1 MTRRTKWLLCVAL
14 SACLLPSPAAALKEL
29 GTGDRVADV
38 RLLDA
43 DENAVRLSELVP
55 AKGAVVVFWA
65 AWNPRSPE
73 VLGYLGELHERYAA
87 QGLTVLPVNVEHEG
101 TGPEDRRSYGST
113 YAGWGLPWP
122 TYFDPKLEAFDA
134 VGVISLPTTV
144 YLAQDLK
151 ILGAYPGF
159 PGEAQD
165 ALPLLVEKGLGI
177 WEPEV
182 AVRKPV
188 AVGYEP
194 ANGAGAQFQM
204 GRLLYR
210 RGQRGK
216 ASAYFSKAAGL
227 DPSYPEPRAALAYL
241 AHLGGDGQAAA
252 GALEAL
258 EKAGAD
264 NTRFRE
270 AYGLSLL
277 ATGRREAA
285 AAALEPLLDEEEPH
299 LKGLLGLA
307 LAHAMEGDLPA
318 AGGVL
323 QRLRSWPIGGLSL
336 EIDVSAYVDPDAP
349 PDRRWSDPDAV
360 LLWLLELK

>member
-1 MTRRTKWLLCVAL
+1 MTRRSKWLWCVAL
-14 SACLLPSPAAALKEL
+14 STSLLPSAAAALREL
-29 GTGDRVADV
+29 GPGDRVADV

-43 DENAVRLSELVP
+43 DEKAVRLSELVP
-55 AKGAVVVFWA
+55 ARGAVVVFWA
-65 AWNPRSPE
+65 SWNPRSSE
-73 VLGYLGELHERYAA
+73 VLSYLGELHGRYAA
-87 QGLTVLPVNVEHEG
+87 HGLTVLPVNVEHEG
-101 TGPEDRRSYGST
+101 TGPEDRRSYGAT
-113 YAGWGLPWP
+113 FAGWGLPWP
-122 TYFDPKLEAFDA
+122 TYFDPKLEAFAA

-151 ILGAYPGF
+151 ILGTYPGF

-177 WEPEV
+177 WEPAV

-188 AVGYEP
+188 AVRYEP

-216 ASAYFSKAAGL
+216 AAAYFSKAAGL
-227 DPSYPEPRAALAYL
+227 DPGYPEPRAALAYL
-241 AHLGGDGQAAA
+241 AHLGGDEQAAA
-252 GALEAL
+252 GALAAL
-258 EKAGAD
+258 DRESAG
-264 NTRFRE
+264 NTHFRE

-277 ATGRREAA
+277 ATGRRKAA
-285 AAALEPLLDEEEPH
+285 ISALEPLLDEEEPH

-307 LAHAMEGDLPA
+307 LARAMEGDVPA
-318 AGGVL
+318 AEGIL

-336 EIDVSAYVDPDAP
+336 EIDVSAYVDPDASP
-349 PDRRWSDPDAV
+349 EQRWNDPDAA

>member
-1 MTRRTKWLLCVAL
+1 MTRRAKWLPCIAL
-14 SACLLPSPAAALKEL
+14 SACLLPSTAAALKEL
-29 GTGDRVADV
+29 GPGDRVADV
-38 RLLDA
+38 RLLTP
-43 DENAVRLSELVP
+43 DEEAVRLSQLVP

-65 AWNPRSPE
+65 SWNPRSPE
-73 VLGYLGELHERYAA
+73 VLGYLGELHERYAP
-87 QGLTVLPVNVEHEG
+87 QGLTVIPINVEHEG

-144 YLAQDLK
+144 YLAPDLH
-151 ILGAYPGF
+151 IVGAYPGF

-177 WEPEV
+177 WKPEV
-182 AVRKPV
+182 AVRKPI
-188 AVGYEP
+188 AVRYEP
-194 ANGAGAQFQM
+194 ANGAGAVFQT

-216 ASAYFSKAAGL
+216 ASAQFAKAGGL
-227 DPSYPEPRAALAYL
+227 DPDYPEPRSALAYL
-241 AHLGGDGQAAA
+241 AHLSGDEQAVAD
-252 GALEAL
+252 ALAAL
-258 EKAGAD
+258 EKNGAE
-264 NTRFRE
+264 NPRFRE
-270 AYGLSLL
+270 GYGLSLL

-285 AAALEPLLDEEEPH
+285 VAALKPLLDEEDPH

-307 LAHAMEGDLPA
+307 LAHAMEGDL
-318 AGGVL
+318 AGAEEVL

-336 EIDVSAYVDPDAP
+336 EIDVSAYVDPDASP
-349 PDRRWSDPDAV
+349 ERRWSDPDAI